1 MFGKCLKINTF
12 KHLQIVN
19 SVLLLIGIDINLNKK
34 ICLKVC
40 LQTIDKESVADMHP
54 LNVRH
59 SYMKAASP

>member
-19 SVLLLIGIDINLNKK
+19 CVLSPSLLIGIDINLNKK

-40 LQTIDKESVADMHP
+40 LQTIDKESVADMLP
-54 LNVRH
+54 LNV
-59 SYMKAASP
+59 